1 MRAEIPQ
8 VMPEKELI
16 EVAKFC
22 PCVNLQLV
30 AFSTVSIIVKI
41 LELDCK
47 KKKSIWLKLAIQLLI
62 IRVSE

>member
-1 MRAEIPQ
+1 MWAEIPQ
-8 VMPEKELI
+8 VMPEKVLI

-22 PCVNLQLV
+22 PCVDLQLV
-30 AFSTVSIIVKI
+30 AFSTVSVIVKI
-41 LELDCK
+41 LELDW

>member
-1 MRAEIPQ
+1 MWAEIPQ

-30 AFSTVSIIVKI
+30 AFPTVSAIVKI
-41 LELDCK
+41 LELD
-47 KKKSIWLKLAIQLLI
+47 
-62 IRVSE
+62 